1 MRRKPFGDFWFVIFL
16 FFVLGGSGVL
26 PGLLLFAIMGF
37 VVYKAIQ
44 SANKNQNNNSFN
56 RSYTRSY
63 GYTERKNG
71 NVHTS
76 SDLAKINVF
85 LRKYFKAHNSLF
97 VLDGLELIPRTDKY
111 SSLSSL
117 DVYRNGSRIGTINEY
132 RNKYGQAYDE
142 LFDALLKLAT
152 SENSVK
158 QTTIVD
164 AEIVDNSTEKPKQE
178 TEIKQEVKE
187 TPISKSQKYINEINA
202 LNDDIPHEEI
212 SNGLYETCALLK
224 QVQILENKF
233 PDSAKKLDKMYEYYL
248 PYLVKIL
255 HTYENL
261 QTVKSDPNYEKSVD
275 QLTRT
280 IKSINEALNNIIP
293 TLSDSDFTNLSVD
306 MATLEALL
314 QKDGLTG
321 GMDSVESTATKK

>member
-16 FFVLGGSGVL
+16 FFIIGGSGIL
-26 PGLLLFAIMGF
+26 PGLILFGIMAF
-37 VVYKAIQ
+37 VIYKAIQ
-44 SANKNQNNNSFN
+44 SANNQSNSNPFR

-71 NVHTS
+71 TVHTA

-85 LRKYFKAHNSLF
+85 LRKYFRAHNSLF

-132 RNKYGQAYDE
+132 RNKYGAAYDE

-152 SENSVK
+152 SENTTK
-158 QTTIVD
+158 ETTIVD
-164 AEIVDNSTEKPKQE
+164 AEIVENNASKKEPE
-178 TEIKQEVKE
+178 VKQEVKE
-187 TPISKSQKYINEINA
+187 TPISKSQKFINEINA

-321 GMDSVESTATKK
+321 GMDSMESTATKK